1 MLSFLIK
8 FLDGFMN
15 EINLEYLSLFLKG
28 ELDSN
33 NVITITTGF
42 DITPTKFFKYAEYDL
57 TTKYDHYLIN
67 SLSNTKR
74 AIDCQLDSLFIAFGL
89 DEKSKDWHFPTKIN
103 YLNSIGIISPRILKK
118 INKRRNL
125 LEHEYKY
132 PNEEEVEDALDV
144 AELFIRYTN
153 KYLLRAHSEIDLY
166 YDLEEETYFLS
177 AKLDWENKKLCFE
190 TRKRIDKEEL
200 NKEIS
205 ASQKEYDDYLKMFIK
220 LCDYFLYGTESE
232 E

>member
-1 MLSFLIK
+1 MS
-8 FLDGFMN
+8 
-15 EINLEYLSLFLKG
+15 EISLEYLNLFLNG
-28 ELDSN
+28 ELDAN
-33 NVITITTGF
+33 NIATIKTSF
-42 DITPTKFFKYAEYDL
+42 DITPRKFLKYAEYDL
-57 TTKYDHYLIN
+57 TAKYDHYLVN

-89 DEKSKDWHFPTKIN
+89 SEKSKDWHFPMKIN

-132 PNEEEVEDALDV
+132 PKEEEVEDALDV

-153 KYLLRAHSEIDLY
+153 KYLIRAHTEIDLY
-166 YDLEEETYFLS
+166 YDLEEETHFLN
-177 AKLDWENKKLCFE
+177 AILDWENNKLCFNV
-190 TRKRIDKEEL
+190 RKRIDKEEL
-200 NKEIS
+200 TKEIL
-205 ASQKEYDDYLKMFIK
+205 ASQKEYDGYLKMFVL
-220 LCDYFLYGTESE
+220 LCDYFLYGTDSE